1 MSSRGNWAKDDREKT
16 ELIPGKETHSR
27 SEKSLADFIAS
38 ILEGPWNRG
47 AIARP
52 AGRGEAAGRDPA
64 GLSALN
70 GAKAGAFAY
79 GSCLKTRLV

>member
-1 MSSRGNWAKDDREKT
+1 VEQSQDLQAEEKPRD
-16 ELIPGKETHSR
+16 EIP
-27 SEKSLADFIAS
+27 
-38 ILEGPWNRG
+38 P
-47 AIARP
+47 
-52 AGRGEAAGRDPA
+52 